1 MYTLYTGRRIQR
13 TLRMP
18 RLLSIPA
25 AALILLG
32 VRSGGDES
40 TWRVDLREKDG
51 TELALQMTLRIDGD
65 RWALY
70 SRPGGVNA
78 FLSWRQRAL
87 GRLTRRLPPK
97 GALIYGSGQAVAAGD
112 SLLLRGTLESQF
124 LGKRNLVGALRDER
138 LHADLT
144 WQSDTTVTAGR
155 IDGIPWTSSGPLRNY
170 PAIAASTRD
179 TIQALIYDP
188 EIPARPNMRQFFDR
202 LTAASDRAT
211 DDLDM
216 MAAFAAAQPLIGISH
231 FGFVRN
237 PADALALSAR
247 PINWLAASGR
257 NKFWEGLGGVAAADE
272 LSLFPGLLPPLLAF
286 AAFALLAPV
295 LGIRRDVVWKDFH
308 FPRRAV
314 LVAFDIAAAISLLVA
329 FLTIGYGRVHFRLFG
344 FELLKSSHSIRPLIL
359 FAAIVCVR
367 LLIGVPEFVRR
378 IYTQSRFWVDFRS
391 NPRSL
396 AFILAATWMVLGFFG
411 SLGMNFWFHRL
422 LWEVIFPFRSIRAP
436 ARWAMICYLGL
447 AILAGWGAVQVV
459 RLVKRWLPSI
469 PRTAVYALL
478 IVLMLFEQRVAP
490 IQFARGEVDPD
501 QLTIRLKQ
509 TPMSGGLVELP
520 AERDNYAYSRYVLR
534 AIDHGRPIVTA
545 VSSFSPPIVQQIES
559 MTLMRPIPDSLLDL
573 LEGTPASYL
582 VVHNGLLPPDSR
594 EAIEWFIERG
604 LASGRLRFVNSY
616 GESPATDDLY
626 AVSKIEPNAKTEATR
641 RTGITFVARQYLDI
655 LARYP
660 ERAETEH
667 WNQKLDACGN
677 DGSCV
682 LGLPIRENS
691 ALLDSPEFRE
701 TGGFVY
707 GLYRALGRTST
718 WAEWERDRKRLRTSN
733 ARTVTAEWVTTREF
747 VDRYPISLPKVE
759 YVDKLIQ
766 AIGPMRTPA
775 ARDTLVAR
783 LTQGKIDR
791 AGALLEVITNSEAIL
806 RDDSSFVTLCYF
818 IFLKRDPE
826 NGAVNYWVENL
837 RNNPAGKAAVIQGFL
852 NSSEYR
858 TRKN

>member
-1 MYTLYTGRRIQR
+1 
-13 TLRMP
+13 
-18 RLLSIPA
+18 
-25 AALILLG
+25 
-32 VRSGGDES
+32 
-40 TWRVDLREKDG
+40 
-51 TELALQMTLRIDGD
+51 
-65 RWALY
+65 
-70 SRPGGVNA
+70 
-78 FLSWRQRAL
+78 
-87 GRLTRRLPPK
+87 
-97 GALIYGSGQAVAAGD
+97 
-112 SLLLRGTLESQF
+112 
-124 LGKRNLVGALRDER
+124 
-138 LHADLT
+138 
-144 WQSDTTVTAGR
+144 
-155 IDGIPWTSSGPLRNY
+155 
-170 PAIAASTRD
+170 
-179 TIQALIYDP
+179 
-188 EIPARPNMRQFFDR
+188 
-202 LTAASDRAT
+202 
-211 DDLDM
+211 
-216 MAAFAAAQPLIGISH
+216 
-231 FGFVRN
+231 
-237 PADALALSAR
+237 
-247 PINWLAASGR
+247 
-257 NKFWEGLGGVAAADE
+257 
-272 LSLFPGLLPPLLAF
+272 
-286 AAFALLAPV
+286 
-295 LGIRRDVVWKDFH
+295 
-308 FPRRAV
+308 V

-478 IVLMLFEQRVAP
+478 IVLMLFEQRVARFSSP
-490 IQFARGEVDPD
+490 GEKSNPD